1 MARKSGALPPP
12 PRAGKGLTA
21 PGYGCGA
28 GAAAEAGFCER
39 NKRERDAM
47 RCDQQGEVGARERE
61 EEERSV

>member
-1 MARKSGALPPP
+1 MARKSGAVPLP

-39 NKRERDAM
+39 SKREM
-47 RCDQQGEVGARERE
+47 RCAVISRGAGGVGAR
-61 EEERSV
+61 